1 MMSPLA
7 FSNAVDTIVSE
18 FLLDT
23 YRGHDLMVAFPVIPF
38 VIRMVDKMGWKFVD
52 EQKNAIFFFYPQF
65 EPNDRYLPKLTLR
78 IRKDGNEKIVDLH
91 NLSYAYSIK
100 KVMDAMTEIGFFGEE
115 SVCKTTK

>member
-38 VIRMVDKMGWKFVD
+38 VIRMVDKTGV
-52 EQKNAIFFFYPQF
+52 E
-65 EPNDRYLPKLTLR
+65 
-78 IRKDGNEKIVDLH
+78 
-91 NLSYAYSIK
+91 
-100 KVMDAMTEIGFFGEE
+100 
-115 SVCKTTK
+115 VCG